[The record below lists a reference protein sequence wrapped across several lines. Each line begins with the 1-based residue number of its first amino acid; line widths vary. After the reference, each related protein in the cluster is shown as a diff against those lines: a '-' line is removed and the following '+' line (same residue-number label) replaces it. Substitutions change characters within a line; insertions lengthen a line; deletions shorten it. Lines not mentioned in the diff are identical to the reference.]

1 MHGRKARAPCGYWYI
16 STAGPR
22 VSLWHWEP
30 GQVIPEA
37 HVFSGTECDI
47 LMIPDSSQ
55 LRVFSFAVRY
65 VGALETETKGTGRAV
80 RLDKWGLGMC
90 LTDKNKMN
98 SRQVLG
104 EQTSVGGRL
113 ARRTFTELFMG
124 PHSYITR

>member
-1 MHGRKARAPCGYWYI
+1 M
-16 STAGPR
+16 
-22 VSLWHWEP
+22 
-30 GQVIPEA
+30 IPEA
-37 HVFSGTECDI
+37 QAFSGTECDI
-47 LMIPDSSQ
+47 LTVPDSSQ

-90 LTDKNKMN
+90 LVDKNKMN

-104 EQTSVGGRL
+104 EQTSVGGRI
-113 ARRTFTELFMG
+113 AHTTFTELFMG

>member
-1 MHGRKARAPCGYWYI
+1 MPCGYWRI

-22 VSLWHWEP
+22 VSLWHREP

-47 LMIPDSSQ
+47 LMIPDSPQ

-65 VGALETETKGTGRAV
+65 VGALGTETKGTGRAV
-80 RLDKWGLGMC
+80 RLDKWGLGVC

-113 ARRTFTELFMG
+113 ARMTFTELFMG
-124 PHSYITR
+124 PHSYTAR

>member
-1 MHGRKARAPCGYWYI
+1 MPCGYWRI

-22 VSLWHWEP
+22 VSLWHREP

-65 VGALETETKGTGRAV
+65 VGALGTETKGTGRAV
-80 RLDKWGLGMC
+80 RLDKWGLGVC

-104 EQTSVGGRL
+104 EQASVGGRL
-113 ARRTFTELFMG
+113 ARMTFTKLFMG
-124 PHSYITR
+124 PHSYTAR

>member
-1 MHGRKARAPCGYWYI
+1 MPCGYWRI

-22 VSLWHWEP
+22 VSLWHREP

-65 VGALETETKGTGRAV
+65 VGALGTETKGTGRAV
-80 RLDKWGLGMC
+80 RLDKWGLGVC

-113 ARRTFTELFMG
+113 ARMTFTKLFMG
-124 PHSYITR
+124 PHSYTAR